1 MLKTVILAGGSGKR
15 LWPLSRSNHPKQFE
29 SLVAS
34 ESMLRNTLSR
44 LSDLNSSGSVV
55 VCNEDHRFLVLD
67 QVDDMNNIESIIL
80 EPCSRNTAPAI
91 ALAALTENEGTILL
105 VLPSDHIIED
115 HKKFVDTVM
124 DAIPLA
130 ERDHIVTFGIP
141 PDRAES
147 GYGYIK
153 KGKQKNGGYEI
164 EEFTEKPSIS
174 KAEEYIRSG
183 NYFWNSGFFLF
194 KAGTYLKEL
203 EKFAPEILHACKLS
217 IDKSYKDLAFT
228 RVDKN
233 AFSSCQSGSI
243 DFLVMERTD
252 KAVMMPLLSGWA
264 DLGSWFSVWK
274 NSAKD
279 DDNNSLV
286 GNVISDNTS
295 DSYIRGDKG
304 IIVTIGVKD
313 LVVVAN
319 KNAVLV
325 ANKKSSEALNLLY
338 SQFQL
343 NEHDEDTLNNKIYR
357 PWGSYECIE
366 RKEGYKVKKITVNPM
381 KRLSLQ
387 KHLHRSEH
395 WVVVTGEGRV
405 TKGSESFILKQNQ
418 STYIPVGTFHRL
430 ENLIDQPLELIEVQ
444 TGSCLDEADII
455 RLEDDFG
462 RI

>member
-1 MLKTVILAGGSGKR
+1 M
-15 LWPLSRSNHPKQFE
+15 
-29 SLVAS
+29 
-34 ESMLRNTLSR
+34 
-44 LSDLNSSGSVV
+44 
-55 VCNEDHRFLVLD
+55 
-67 QVDDMNNIESIIL
+67 
-80 EPCSRNTAPAI
+80 
-91 ALAALTENEGTILL
+91 
-105 VLPSDHIIED
+105 
-115 HKKFVDTVM
+115 
-124 DAIPLA
+124 
-130 ERDHIVTFGIP
+130 
-141 PDRAES
+141 
-147 GYGYIK
+147 Y
-153 KGKQKNGGYEI
+153 
-164 EEFTEKPSIS
+164 
-174 KAEEYIRSG
+174 
-183 NYFWNSGFFLF
+183 
-194 KAGTYLKEL
+194 
-203 EKFAPEILHACKLS
+203 
-217 IDKSYKDLAFT
+217 
-228 RVDKN
+228 
-233 AFSSCQSGSI
+233 QSGSI
-243 DFLVMERTD
+243 DYLVMERTD
-252 KAVMMPLLSGWA
+252 KAVIMTLLSGWA
-264 DLGSWFSVWK
+264 DLGPWFSVWK
-274 NSAKD
+274 NIARG

-387 KHLHRSEH
+387 KHSHRSEH
-395 WVVVTGEGRV
+395 WVVVNGEGRV
-405 TKGSESFILKQNQ
+405 TKGCESFILKQNQ
-418 STYIPVGTFHRL
+418 STYIPVGTVHRL

-444 TGSCLDEADII
+444 TGSCLDESDII